1 MAKFQP
7 LYVLPLA
14 ISLALGF
21 AAWKTM
27 NNNRIAEEAGL
38 DANALPSAFEGR
50 IAPTVVVAPL
60 ADLPVFTDA
69 NLRDGKVKLVN
80 FWASWC
86 APCRAEHPN
95 LSQLKAEGVTI
106 YGVNYKDKP
115 DAALGFLN
123 DLGNPYAAIGAD
135 AGGRMGIDWGIYGV
149 PETFIID
156 GEGKVITR
164 FPGPITERVMEDVI
178 RAGIKKAAAE

>member
-1 MAKFQP
+1 MI
-7 LYVLPLA
+7 LPPV
-14 ISLALGF
+14 IF
-21 AAWKTM
+21 AGIAAMFVIGM
-27 NNNRIAEEAGL
+27 NRE
-38 DANALPSAFEGR
+38 DPDALPSAFEGLQ
-50 IAPTVVVAPL
+50 APAVAVVPL
-60 ADLPVFTDA
+60 GDLPDFSDSD
-69 NLRDGKVKLVN
+69 LRDGKVKLVN

-95 LSQLKAEGVTI
+95 LTKLKAEGITI

-123 DLGNPYAAIGAD
+123 GLGNPYAAIGAD
-135 AGGRMGIDWGIYGV
+135 ESGRMGIDWGIYGV

-156 GEGKVITR
+156 GEGKVVQR
-164 FPGPITERVMEDVI
+164 YPGPITERSLDDVI